1 MSIVKQYILG
11 LTIVL
16 FLLCSGTY
24 AAEYSDGQLGKAL
37 ILDGSSHTVKIPH
50 YAALKP
56 AKAITISAWIKP
68 ERVGKGGW
76 EWQEIYRKEDG
87 NARALMAIG
96 EREKKHSLCFGL
108 GIDGKFVEHG
118 APLAPS
124 KLLDGK
130 WHLVCV
136 TFDGKAMKFYADGEE
151 IGATTKA
158 SGAIDTGGEA
168 PAYIGSYKGTGE
180 FFKGG
185 IDDVRLYNRALSAG
199 EIKTMAVAHLA
210 QTAKPFTLAVLP
222 DTQFYCD
229 TRLKLSAKW
238 GNGDLRRYFFAQTK
252 WVRDNQKRLNIA
264 FLVHEGDIVQAD
276 APEEWAIAKKAM
288 SILDGKVPYCMCL
301 GNHDM
306 GFEKADNKYGG
317 NIGVNR
323 TTHFNTY
330 FPRDKF
336 AKRREFGGTFKP
348 DRHDNSWY
356 HFEAA
361 GMSFLIVALEC
372 KPRDEVLDWANK
384 IVSKHPGHR
393 VIVLTHA
400 YMTASKSRN
409 TGGMSAKGNTGEQTW
424 QKFVKKHKNIFMV
437 LCGHH
442 TGEAVRTDTGDH
454 GNKVHQILSDYQHLN
469 NGGESWLRYMVFKP
483 GANKISIYTYN
494 PALDKFKNGP
504 SSRFDLD
511 YPMAL
516 PLVTLPGITRPG
528 ASNDVNRE
536 AVDGIVGWWKLD
548 GDLKNSAAKAA
559 AGSVAQFRGVDR
571 KWKATPLSLGGSRLD
586 IRAAGEAAVRVTIR
600 PIDSKQAFPY
610 TPALIQREY
619 PKPVITSR
627 KLASNFKPL
636 KAQVGPLTVEV
647 TAKPLTVLVTTS
659 DNKPV
664 QKITFA
670 PDGKMSFVL
679 DGHPVLGLGEG
690 GPKQSGKWQD
700 DKVEFDRRGRAHVLQ
715 PRYDTMAYGSR
726 SPVALLAGTGGWGL
740 FVAAPWGDIDLTS
753 KETGTF
759 TPAVPIEP
767 GTVVSRRQQRR
778 GRIGLPPP
786 GWKTD
791 VYDVFV
797 FDAHEPVKF
806 MKDVSTI
813 SGPAVLPPRWA
824 LGYMQSHRT
833 LEDDEQIVSILDT
846 FRKKQIPVDAVIY
859 LGTGFTPRGW
869 NTSQPSFKFNRGVF
883 KREPKD
889 VLSDLHARHAKV
901 VMHMIPWDRGRLET
915 LHGSIPPK
923 SGETVDS
930 DHIASYWKEH
940 NALVDTGV
948 DAWWPDE
955 GDWFSFHERMKRHQL
970 YYEGPLSKT
979 PNVRPWSLHRN
990 GHLGVARYGGWI
1002 WSGDTH
1008 ASFKTLEA
1016 QIAVGINHSLSLSPF
1031 WGSDIGGFYPT
1042 QDLTGELYA
1051 RWFQFAA
1058 FTSSFRGH
1066 GRTWQM
1072 RLPWGWG
1079 LDKMGP
1085 KESNTPPLES
1095 ELNNPRIEPIAK
1107 KYAELRYQLLSYN
1120 YTLAWE
1126 ARTTGMPMM
1135 RSMWLHHPSDN
1146 KARSIGD
1153 QYLWGRDL
1161 LIAPVYKKGAT
1172 TRDVYLP
1179 AGKWYDWWTG
1189 KAETGGRTVQRAVDL
1204 ATMPI
1209 YVRAGAIVP
1218 VDPIRQYTGQKVD
1231 EPTTLKI
1238 YRGAN
1243 GKYTLYD
1250 DDGISLNYLQGD
1262 SVQTLIKWDDAA
1274 KKLSLEPESKQT
1286 ATRTFQVELIP
1297 DGVSKEIQYTGQRVD
1312 LKL

>member
-1 MSIVKQYILG
+1 MSIMKQYILG

-24 AAEYSDGQLGKAL
+24 AAEYSDGKLGKAL

-50 YAALKP
+50 YAGLKP
-56 AKAITISAWIKP
+56 GKAITISAWVKP
-68 ERVGKGGW
+68 GRVVKGFW
-76 EWQEIYRKEDG
+76 EQHVYRKEDG
-87 NARALMAIG
+87 NARTLFAIG
-96 EREKKHSLCFGL
+96 EVKKKHCLMVGL
-108 GIDGKFVEHG
+108 GIGGKYVG
-118 APLAPS
+118 LNTPLEPA

-130 WHLVCV
+130 WHLVCA
-136 TFDGKAMKFYADGEE
+136 TYDGKSIKLYADGQE
-151 IGATTKA
+151 IGSAQA
-158 SGAIDTGGEA
+158 SGAIDTRGEA
-168 PAYIGSYKGTGE
+168 PAYIGSYKGMNG
-180 FFKGG
+180 FYKGG
-185 IDDVRLYNRALSAG
+185 VDDVRLYNCALSS
-199 EIKTMAVAHLA
+199 EEVKTMALANGKATVA
-210 QTAKPFTLAVLP
+210 
-222 DTQFYCD
+222 
-229 TRLKLSAKW
+229 
-238 GNGDLRRYFFAQTK
+238 G
-252 WVRDNQKRLNIA
+252 IA
-264 FLVHEGDIVQAD
+264 
-276 APEEWAIAKKAM
+276 
-288 SILDGKVPYCMCL
+288 
-301 GNHDM
+301 
-306 GFEKADNKYGG
+306 
-317 NIGVNR
+317 
-323 TTHFNTY
+323 
-330 FPRDKF
+330 
-336 AKRREFGGTFKP
+336 
-348 DRHDNSWY
+348 
-356 HFEAA
+356 
-361 GMSFLIVALEC
+361 
-372 KPRDEVLDWANK
+372 
-384 IVSKHPGHR
+384 
-393 VIVLTHA
+393 
-400 YMTASKSRN
+400 
-409 TGGMSAKGNTGEQTW
+409 
-424 QKFVKKHKNIFMV
+424 
-437 LCGHH
+437 
-442 TGEAVRTDTGDH
+442 
-454 GNKVHQILSDYQHLN
+454 
-469 NGGESWLRYMVFKP
+469 
-483 GANKISIYTYN
+483 
-494 PALDKFKNGP
+494 
-504 SSRFDLD
+504 
-511 YPMAL
+511 
-516 PLVTLPGITRPG
+516 
-528 ASNDVNRE
+528 
-536 AVDGIVGWWKLD
+536 GWWKLD
-548 GDLKNSAAKAA
+548 GDLKNSAANTAT
-559 AGSVAQFRGVDR
+559 GSVAQFRGVDR
-571 KWKATPLSLGGSRLD
+571 KWKATPFSLAGARLD

-619 PKPVITSR
+619 PKPVITLR
-627 KLASNFKPL
+627 KLASTFKPL

-664 QKITFA
+664 QKIIFT

-700 DKVEFDRRGRAHVLQ
+700 DKVEFDRRGRAHILQ

-740 FVAAPWGDIDLTS
+740 FVATPWGDIDLTS

-797 FDAHEPVKF
+797 FDAHQPAKF

-824 LGYMQSHRT
+824 MGYMQSHRT
-833 LEDDEQIVSILDT
+833 LEDDEQIVNILDT

-901 VMHMIPWDRGRLET
+901 VVHMIPWDRGRLET

-940 NALVDTGV
+940 NELVDTGV

-1042 QDLTGELYA
+1042 QDLTGELYV

-1095 ELNNPRIEPIAK
+1095 ELNNPKIEPIAK

-1135 RSMWLHHPSDN
+1135 RSMWLHHPSDK

-1189 KAETGGRTVQRAVDL
+1189 KAETGGRAVQRAVDL

-1231 EPTTLKI
+1231 ESTTLKI

-1250 DDGISLNYLQGD
+1250 DDGISLSYLQGD

-1274 KKLSLEPESKQT
+1274 KKLSFEPESKQA
-1286 ATRTFQVELIP
+1286 ATRTFQIELIP

-1312 LKL
+1312 LKF

>member
-1 MSIVKQYILG
+1 MKRLMKLTMRNAKSIYTEANDMSILKPNLAVFSSL
-11 LTIVL
+11 L
-16 FLLCSGTY
+16 FLLFAVVDTA
-24 AAEYSDGQLGKAL
+24 AAEYAEGKLGKAL

-50 YAALKP
+50 YAGLKP
-56 AKAITISAWIKP
+56 DKTVTISAWIKP

-76 EWQEIYRKEDG
+76 AWQQIYRKEDG

-96 EREKKHSLCFGL
+96 EYEKKHSLCFGL
-108 GIDGKFVEHG
+108 GIGGKYVEHG
-118 APLAPS
+118 VPLEPA

-136 TFDGKAMKFYADGEE
+136 TFDGKTIKFYADGQE
-151 IGATTKA
+151 IGASTKA
-158 SGAIDTGGEA
+158 TGSIDTQGEA
-168 PAYIGSYKGTGE
+168 PAYIGSDKGTRE

-185 IDDVRLYNRALSAG
+185 IDDVRIYNRAVSSG
-199 EIKTMAVAHLA
+199 EIKTMAL
-210 QTAKPFTLAVLP
+210 T
-222 DTQFYCD
+222 
-229 TRLKLSAKW
+229 
-238 GNGDLRRYFFAQTK
+238 
-252 WVRDNQKRLNIA
+252 
-264 FLVHEGDIVQAD
+264 
-276 APEEWAIAKKAM
+276 
-288 SILDGKVPYCMCL
+288 DGK
-301 GNHDM
+301 
-306 GFEKADNKYGG
+306 
-317 NIGVNR
+317 
-323 TTHFNTY
+323 T
-330 FPRDKF
+330 
-336 AKRREFGGTFKP
+336 
-348 DRHDNSWY
+348 
-356 HFEAA
+356 
-361 GMSFLIVALEC
+361 
-372 KPRDEVLDWANK
+372 
-384 IVSKHPGHR
+384 
-393 VIVLTHA
+393 
-400 YMTASKSRN
+400 
-409 TGGMSAKGNTGEQTW
+409 
-424 QKFVKKHKNIFMV
+424 
-437 LCGHH
+437 
-442 TGEAVRTDTGDH
+442 
-454 GNKVHQILSDYQHLN
+454 
-469 NGGESWLRYMVFKP
+469 
-483 GANKISIYTYN
+483 
-494 PALDKFKNGP
+494 
-504 SSRFDLD
+504 
-511 YPMAL
+511 
-516 PLVTLPGITRPG
+516 
-528 ASNDVNRE
+528 
-536 AVDGIVGWWKLD
+536 AVDGLVGWWRLD
-548 GDLKNSAAKAA
+548 GDLKNSAANTAT
-559 AGSVAQFRGVDR
+559 GSVAQFRGVDR
-571 KWKATPLSLGGSRLD
+571 KWKAAPFSLAEARLD

-600 PIDSKQAFPY
+600 PIDSKQEFPY
-610 TPALIQREY
+610 TPALIEREY
-619 PKPVITSR
+619 PEPVITLR
-627 KLASNFKPL
+627 KLDSNFKPR
-636 KAQVGPLTVEV
+636 KEKVGHLTVEV

-664 QKITFA
+664 QKIAFA
-670 PDGKMSFVL
+670 PEGKMSFVL

-726 SPVALLAGTGGWGL
+726 NPVALLAGTGGWGL

-753 KETGTF
+753 KKTGTF
-759 TPAVPIEP
+759 TPAIPIEP
-767 GTVVSRRQQRR
+767 GTVVSRRQQRQ

-797 FDAHEPVKF
+797 FDAHEPAKF

-824 LGYMQSHRT
+824 MGYMQSHRT
-833 LEDDEQIVSILDT
+833 LEDDAQMVGILDT
-846 FRKKQIPVDAVIY
+846 FREKQIPVDAVIY

-869 NTSQPSFKFNRGVF
+869 NTNQPSFEFNRGVF

-889 VLSDLHARHAKV
+889 VLSDLHALHAKV
-901 VMHMIPWDRGRLET
+901 VVHMIPWDRDRLET

-923 SGETVDS
+923 SGETVDKH
-930 DHIASYWKEH
+930 HIDSYWKEH

-1085 KESNTPPLES
+1085 KESKTPPLES
-1095 ELNNPRIEPIAK
+1095 ELNNPKIEPIAK

-1126 ARTTGMPMM
+1126 ARTMGMPMM
-1135 RSMWLHHPSDN
+1135 RSLWLHYPKD
-1146 KARSIGD
+1146 KQARGIGD
-1153 QYLWGRDL
+1153 EYLWGRDM
-1161 LIAPVYKKGAT
+1161 LIAPVYEKGAT
-1172 TRDVYLP
+1172 SREVYLP
-1179 AGKWYDWWTG
+1179 EGKWYDWWNG
-1189 KAETGGRTVQRAVDL
+1189 KLETGGRSVKRAVDL

-1231 EPTTLKI
+1231 EPITLKI
-1238 YRGAN
+1238 YRGAKGN
-1243 GKYTLYD
+1243 YTLYD
-1250 DDGISLNYLQGD
+1250 DDGTSLEYLQGD
-1262 SVQTLIKWDDAA
+1262 SVQTRIKWDDAS
-1274 KKLSLEPESKQT
+1274 KTLNLEPASKQT
-1286 ATRTFQVELIP
+1286 VKRKFKIELIP
-1297 DGVSKEIQYTGQRVD
+1297 NGVTKDIQYTGHRLE
-1312 LKL
+1312 LKF